1 MIIIDGTKL
10 KPEPSNHRTATEG
23 PALNYK
29 VFKHISL
36 ENMMYSCVKLS
47 FLGFGGPSFVSNP
60 PASKPSRH
68 YKGGSLNEDE
78 AQ

>member
-1 MIIIDGTKL
+1 M
-10 KPEPSNHRTATEG
+10 EPNSNLSLLTTELLLRKDQR

-29 VFKHISL
+29 VLKLISL

-47 FLGFGGPSFVSNP
+47 FLGFGGPSSVSNP

-68 YKGGSLNEDE
+68 YKGGSLNEE
-78 AQ
+78 